1 MLSPSPMH
9 SPVLVS
15 APQSPVKSIT
25 PPIFDETHRRSLG
38 PSFVSGVSSEGE
50 FDGREEEGMEADAE
64 SSTRGM
70 KSPLRSAGFA
80 SSLGGYGEKEEEE
93 EEEDEKRERM
103 ESEENRHKGRKPQG
117 ERLGD
122 MLNAGLSPNPTIN
135 TIATTST
142 TAKAEKGLH
151 VPFLPRFL
159 KVRGSSSERA
169 AGRES
174 VDEEAAAATAAAP
187 GRVEDIKS
195 VFDDYSSDGGE
206 AVGKKEAMAPKSR
219 RGRSKRPMLLQ
230 QASNTVIGLREMLRS
245 TGPAG
250 TDQRNPG
257 PSSQEKLARILGDEV
272 RFSQGSNSKRS
283 GIIGLPVAHDV
294 VDRGVFPPEV
304 GGGSIPEQPVGL
316 GLGIWQSRVPSL
328 TDGLRSH
335 PIKRSATV
343 PTRRRMVGFAPPA
356 DLDIRPE
363 HKFLRQSVISTPYP
377 PEYNS
382 GGQSGQEAVL
392 TLLLDSQ
399 RTSVPMIRKI
409 VIPAVKGSILEDSSS
424 KENTTSTATSFDDE
438 HLFRRIRTE
447 YRKMRGFFRN
457 MMSARQVQGLNLVS
471 YEKLSHLAGYNKP
484 QRRKPFRVQYDGAF
498 AETQLL
504 RLFRK
509 PNVGRGKHKWV
520 KWAARLPVNSEG
532 EEASRKE
539 KVAIELVEGW
549 SVSRIVLAML
559 VVISFSVVGTLL
571 WIFLGAGSNHGIFKT
586 SKDNSGLGG
595 PVRLEATALGF
606 RGASGRVEA
615 GVTLGVLL
623 LMLGWSGIGAW
634 VLLSWLV

>member
-50 FDGREEEGMEADAE
+50 FAEREEEGMEADAGA
-64 SSTRGM
+64 STRGM

-93 EEEDEKRERM
+93 EEEEEEQ
-103 ESEENRHKGRKPQG
+103 ESRYKGRKLQG

-159 KVRGSSSERA
+159 KVRGSSSERM
-169 AGRES
+169 AGREN
-174 VDEEAAAATAAAP
+174 VDEEAAAAAAAP
-187 GRVEDIKS
+187 GREEDMKS
-195 VFDDYSSDGGE
+195 VFDDYSSDDGE
-206 AVGKKEAMAPKSR
+206 ALAKGEAMAPKSR

-250 TDQRNPG
+250 TDQSTPG

-294 VDRGVFPPEV
+294 VNRDVFPPEV
-304 GGGSIPEQPVGL
+304 GGGSIPKQPV
-316 GLGIWQSRVPSL
+316 GLGIWQSPVPSL

-382 GGQSGQEAVL
+382 GGQSRQEAVL

-409 VIPAVKGSILEDSSS
+409 VIPAIEGSILEDSRS
-424 KENTTSTATSFDDE
+424 KEKTTSTATSFDDE

-484 QRRKPFRVQYDGAF
+484 ARRKSFRVQYDGAF

-520 KWAARLPVNSEG
+520 KWTARLPENSEG

-559 VVISFSVVGTLL
+559 MVISFSVAGTLL

-615 GVTLGVLL
+615 GVALGVLL